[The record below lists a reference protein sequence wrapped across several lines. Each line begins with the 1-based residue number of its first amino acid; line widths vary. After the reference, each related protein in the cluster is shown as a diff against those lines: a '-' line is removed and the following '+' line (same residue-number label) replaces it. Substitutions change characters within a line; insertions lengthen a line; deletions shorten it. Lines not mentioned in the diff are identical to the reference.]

1 MRTRH
6 LIFFV
11 VAWLFQIQ
19 FAFSQTNKLYITPTD
34 CPLGT
39 TSNVA
44 IQLDNSSEIVALQFN
59 LHVPDVVKLANS
71 GMRLLD
77 ARSDGHTITVKDKGE
92 NNYLVIVMSFSNKF
106 FKGRSGA
113 LIELPLEVPDDL
125 EAGKS
130 FPFEMTDVILSDR
143 NGKNVMTSF
152 DAGSIRIVDG
162 NGPDIT
168 VSSIQLIS
176 DNFTPGGKVSIAWTV
191 QNVGGRATEAGWN
204 EQLYLVDELGNEYF
218 LGRLSCEEILSASGT
233 ISRQAEFN
241 LSDYPG
247 VEGTVK
253 AKVVLTPFADL
264 GELPV
269 DAENNEV
276 TSAASLN
283 MPKILTW
290 RINASSIQEEN
301 TQEIFC
307 FLNRSGSR
315 LDEETFTLTQSATG
329 RLELPASVTIPKGES
344 GVSFSMKT
352 INDDVA
358 NRDSFVVVAVSGNS
372 YPNLEQKIWIEDDET
387 PALTVTAPETVQQE
401 GNSFNLT
408 IARPWTTE
416 WPLEVRLSTDH
427 PKRFTFASKVIIPKN
442 AASVEVPVQVLE
454 DDIPDVNVITAVFK
468 ASHTGYETGVGFVE
482 VEDDDV
488 PDIDLEIT
496 PTILPEGGGP
506 QAAIATLRRSGVTDN
521 KITIKLT
528 DTSDGLLYYPSSS
541 ITLDSGET
549 EYQFAIGI
557 SDNDQQEGDREVTL
571 NASVYISTCDCST
584 AGTNVGTVTKKIT
597 ITDNDGPTLTLSSS
611 QTSLIEGK
619 EQATVLTVTRNTST
633 TDALTVNISCD
644 RPEEVTY
651 TSTVTIPAGESSVD
665 IPVAVKKNDTTEGNR
680 TISFTATA
688 DGYSS
693 GTCWAMITDQ
703 TLPDAAVT
711 ISVPN
716 NDYKAGENVE
726 VKVQVMNKG
735 AAMLPSQTKVTVYLA
750 NSAQY
755 SSATYKKVLGNLYTQ
770 NEIGSNGSEQIT
782 QSFILPNQTGDY
794 FLIAVVNEE
803 REIIELLTGNNISE
817 AKSITLSSPYTVSV
831 STDKL
836 SYKSGESILITGKI
850 TGNKNLSVP
859 IDLYIINNGVRKV
872 FSTSTNPQ
880 GDFQYTFI
888 PESWQIGHISIGA
901 CFPNENLSEEMIGI
915 DIYGLK
921 RSSSG
926 LITCE
931 VITNQLYSGEIQ
943 LENPGNLDLT
953 NVTAKVVSP
962 PKGSTFNFESIS
974 KLSANSKGVLKF
986 SINSTIASEIRS
998 WEELEIQVSSSE
1010 GANLTFP
1017 LYYYCRSKYGC
1028 LAAELASINTTMTK
1042 GKERDIQ
1049 LNIMNTGKGETGKIT
1064 VNIPDLDWIK
1074 VLSAKEMP
1082 SLKCGEVASIIL
1094 RLSPTDD
1101 QSLNVP
1107 LTGSFSISCE
1117 NGKGLTMPF
1126 NITPVSESTGTLI
1139 IDVCDEYTYNTSEAP
1154 HVKGAKVRVTTP
1166 TNALVKEGT
1175 TDAAGIFRL
1184 DNIQEGYYIVEV
1196 TEDSHSD
1203 VYKNMVS
1210 IAPGIETTEIV
1221 NLSIQGIKV
1230 SWEVVETEVT
1240 DEYKIETTVDF
1251 DTNVPVPVV
1260 VMDAPDR
1267 IATEQLA
1274 PGESLLFN
1282 IVLTNKGLITA
1293 QDVQVNVPENLN
1305 TLEFEPLI
1313 SDVFDLLPQSSVT
1326 IPVKVT
1332 KKSTMLR
1339 ASSESEK
1346 DNCIV
1351 YASET
1356 YHWPC
1361 GNEIKNKT
1369 VSKAI
1374 QIGAC
1379 IGGITLP
1386 SGGGG
1391 GSLSGWG
1398 GGLSLPNLGG
1408 FDTPNKFTVK
1418 ETEQSGLSVPFIC
1431 NILGGNSNDDDD
1443 LPEDPTKPFG
1453 DEYTGENEGND
1464 EDEDDPSKLSLK
1476 LRAEKGY
1483 LNTEYFK
1490 NHAVRGIAADSA
1502 SELRIEITKIPQTA
1516 VRFQIQLS
1524 SPYGENND
1532 YLGSLEKTS
1541 GNISEIYNEENQ
1553 QYAIKYHA
1561 PSEFPMEVKAN
1572 HDIEVKMFVYDA
1584 SGKEVADGDV
1594 SISIIRPPVLMTHGL
1609 ADSRLCFSNLKKYLL
1624 STGKYV
1630 DFQLRTSDYSYS
1642 NCDHFAKNMYVIK
1655 DNIDYL
1661 MTHAIYKGYVTS
1673 KVDLIGHS
1681 MGGLLSRMHVQ
1692 SVDRNSVHK
1701 LITLNTPHS
1710 GSQGANLIIKDPIF
1724 RTLSSIKFK
1733 KNDAIED
1740 LQVKSSAM
1748 NELNN
1753 KKALEA
1759 GIPIHAIITTCDFDP
1774 DIIYQVENFTS
1785 FVKLVF
1791 GKTKLGKGIE
1801 LVEFVE
1807 FVAALA
1813 IHDID
1818 ASPLINEGKY
1828 AEGLNIF
1835 LKKLYQGKKDSP
1847 YDGIS
1852 DVVVSYDSQ
1861 SGGLSNQNVTYING
1875 NFDNYWHCASPQNDE
1890 VFAKLLNL
1898 LVSSTTSEA
1907 FSSKGFNPVH
1917 ITYDYSPWIP
1927 SLTRSGNPL
1936 ILENSSSLS
1945 IEVENLGDR
1954 KIKIHK
1960 KPSSDIVQSAVVI
1973 FDDSE
1978 NPTISFE
1985 DQFTYEVSTH
1995 FSGLLHIEAYGKN
2008 INGEIEKAETQITIG
2023 NRIVSPMS
2031 ISFIDSSLGLLKGQ
2045 ALSPLVLCTWSDGS
2059 QSIVECELKSD
2070 SEIITIKDG
2079 MINALERGDAI
2090 LKAAFEGLSCQ
2101 VRVKVLDMDAPVED
2115 EDINEASKGVCSS
2128 ISLQFSQTMTMTRQ
2142 AFRGTLT
2149 VFNGHETLP
2158 MEDVRLNLEVKDV
2171 DGNIATSREF
2181 QINTEKLDTFTGDLD
2196 GGWNLDAQ
2204 KTGTVTILF
2213 IPSKYAAP
2221 TEEKLYSFGGTLSYV
2236 DPFTGLEVV
2245 RDLFPVTLAVSPSP
2259 NLKLTYFMQ
2268 RDILGDD
2275 PLTVNKVEPSVPAEF
2290 ALLIQ
2295 NTGAG
2300 DATNVNM
2307 VTNQPEIVD
2316 NEKGLAIDFELLSS
2330 TLNGEEESLALGG
2343 SVTTAFGTIPAG
2355 QTSYAQWWFSSS
2367 LLGHFTDYEV
2377 KATHITSYDNPDLS
2391 LLDGDPT
2398 IHELIRG
2405 IKVVGSDLVGFLVN
2419 DLVDAEDMPDMIYL
2433 TDGSIEQVKSAS
2445 GVIKS
2450 SGERQY
2456 TLTVT
2461 PSVQGWIYGSIDDP
2475 TGGYQELVGVTRL
2488 SDGATI
2494 DLRNIWQT
2502 SCTLR
2507 DGKDPLYENKI
2518 HFADKISGPT
2528 SYQLTFEPGPS
2539 VVLEVASFEGMP
2551 SDNEVADKPVT
2562 EVTVHFNKAIDPT
2575 TFTSEDLNLILQ
2587 GERQDEALIKIER
2600 QDDQTFLL
2608 GLTEVTKLDGYY
2620 VLTVQT
2626 AGITDQEGFKG
2637 KVGKSVNWTQYLAPG
2652 YQTLSMD
2659 LSEGWNWISTNMEGV
2674 SDPMT
2679 LLFSIQT
2686 QVLRMQNQTQEVTN
2700 DPKLGLVGNL
2710 TDVVPETFYKLEMA
2724 SDGKMDITGTV
2735 LTPNQV
2741 EIDLRSGWNWIGY
2754 IPRSAALP
2762 AKALALLSASVG
2774 DEVKGQD
2781 GFAQYNGSTWIGTLD
2796 KMEPGKGYMYRA
2808 GKSQTF
2814 QYPLISPLE
2823 VNSSLRSAELRVA
2836 ANSPWAVDIH
2846 KYPNNMSM
2854 IADLWENGQK
2864 AQADE
2869 FTVGAFCGDECRGVG
2884 QYVEGRLFM
2893 TIYGGKVGEK
2903 ISFRA
2908 IRNGQS
2914 SEWGILETVSFGEST
2929 QGSLDQ
2935 PFVLTL
2941 GNQLTGLEILDRQN
2955 GIYPNPV
2962 KRILYIK
2969 GQIDD
2974 IRRVRVIGLNGS
2986 VRMSQSLNGE
2996 NSLDVSS
3003 LGAGL
3008 YILVIERDQKVEFH
3022 KFIKE

>member
-496 PTILPEGGGP
+496 PTTLPEGGGP
-506 QAAIATLRRSGVTDN
+506 QAAIATLRRSGVTGN

-619 EQATVLTVTRNTST
+619 EQATILTVTRNTST
-633 TDALTVNISCD
+633 AEALTVNISCD

-651 TSTVTIPAGESSVD
+651 ASTVTIPSGESSVD
-665 IPVAVKKNDTTEGNR
+665 IPVAVKKNDITEGNR
-680 TISFTATA
+680 TISFAATA

-703 TLPDAAVT
+703 TLPDAELSNFKTQKTSFFAREEIDVEILLENKGIVSLPAST
-711 ISVPN
+711 KISVYLSPWSQI
-716 NDYKAGENVE
+716 GTSSE
-726 VKVQVMNKG
+726 QV
-735 AAMLPSQTKVTVYLA
+735 L
-750 NSAQY
+750 
-755 SSATYKKVLGNLYTQ
+755 LGNIYTESEIPANGIETLKRTFVLPDKTGTYYIMAIADEDQ
-770 NEIGSNGSEQIT
+770 NLQ
-782 QSFILPNQTGDY
+782 
-794 FLIAVVNEE
+794 
-803 REIIELLTGNNISE
+803 EIIKTNNTTNPVKIQLE
-817 AKSITLSSPYTVSV
+817 PLYKVAQI
-831 STDKL
+831 STDKT
-836 SYKSGESILITGKI
+836 SYKPGETIIITGQV
-850 TGNKNLSVP
+850 TGGIIANMP
-859 IDLYIINNGVRKV
+859 IDLYVRCDGYQQLFDITTDEQGV
-872 FSTSTNPQ
+872 
-880 GDFQYTFI
+880 FQYSYT
-888 PESWQIGHISIGA
+888 PEDWMMGHIDIGA
-901 CFPNENLSEEMIGI
+901 CYPDEGLMTEMAVVN
-915 DIYGLK
+915 IYGLK
-921 RSSSG
+921 KGDVQPIRSEVLLNQSSTG
-926 LITCE
+926 KIKLYNPSE
-931 VITNQLYSGEIQ
+931 LSLTNIRGEIIS
-943 LENPGNLDLT
+943 LPENCTITFSPLASLSGNSTGVLSYTITGTEVSKNRHWEEIKVRIITDEGPTLDAT
-953 NVTAKVVSP
+953 IYYACRAE
-962 PKGSTFNFESIS
+962 KGSLIS
-974 KLSANSKGVLKF
+974 EQSVIK
-986 SINSTIASEIRS
+986 
-998 WEELEIQVSSSE
+998 
-1010 GANLTFP
+1010 
-1017 LYYYCRSKYGC
+1017 
-1028 LAAELASINTTMTK
+1028 TTMVK
-1042 GKERDIQ
+1042 GSSRDYQ
-1049 LNIMNTGKGETGKIT
+1049 LRIANTGKGETGKIS
-1064 VNIPDLDWIK
+1064 VNIPNVPWMRLA
-1074 VLSAKEMP
+1074 SSSEMA
-1082 SLKCGEVASIIL
+1082 SLQFEETATIIL
-1094 RLSPTDD
+1094 RLQPTDD
-1101 QSLNVP
+1101 MSLNMPVEG
-1107 LTGSFSISCE
+1107 TIGVNCE
-1117 NGKGLTMPF
+1117 NGTGFLLPF
-1126 NITPVSESTGTLI
+1126 HITPVSESTGTLK
-1139 IDVCDEYTYNTSEAP
+1139 IDVCDEYTYNTTEAP
-1154 HVKGAKVRVTTP
+1154 HVQGAQVRITTP
-1166 TNALVKEGT
+1166 IGKLIEEGVTGNDGLFIKE
-1175 TDAAGIFRL
+1175 L
-1184 DNIQEGYYIVEV
+1184 PEGYYVVEV
-1196 TEDSHSD
+1196 TAEKHD
-1203 VYKNMVS
+1203 VYRNTILVD
-1210 IAPGIETTEIV
+1210 PGTETSKVV
-1221 NLSIQGIKV
+1221 NLSMQGIEI
-1230 SWEVVETEVT
+1230 SYSVE
-1240 DEYKIETTVDF
+1240 KIDIEDRYEIVMDLQF
-1251 DTNVPVPVV
+1251 ETNVPVPVV
-1260 VMDAPDR
+1260 LTTVNMPQR
-1267 IATEQLA
+1267 STENLLKA
-1274 PGESLLFN
+1274 GESFMATAT
-1282 IVLTNKGLITA
+1282 LTNKGLITA
-1293 QDVQVNVPENLN
+1293 EDVQLLMPENAEPLV
-1305 TLEFEPLI
+1305 FEPLI
-1313 SDVFDLLPQSSVT
+1313 NEPFDLPAQSSKI
-1326 IPVKVT
+1326 IPVKIT
-1332 KKSTMLR
+1332 YSPQSMLR
-1339 ASSESEK
+1339 ASDENSGSLTEEEGLFKGCS
-1346 DNCIV
+1346 
-1351 YASET
+1351 
-1356 YHWPC
+1356 YHWGTVYFWDC
-1361 GNEIKNKT
+1361 GFDKKWHQYYT
-1369 VSKAI
+1369 VVKIYDDCGEPLVS
-1374 QIGAC
+1374 
-1379 IGGITLP
+1379 LP
-1386 SGGGG
+1386 S
-1391 GSLSGWG
+1391 
-1398 GGLSLPNLGG
+1398 
-1408 FDTPNKFTVK
+1408 
-1418 ETEQSGLSVPFIC
+1418 
-1431 NILGGNSNDDDD
+1431 
-1443 LPEDPTKPFG
+1443 
-1453 DEYTGENEGND
+1453 
-1464 EDEDDPSKLSLK
+1464 
-1476 LRAEKGY
+1476 
-1483 LNTEYFK
+1483 
-1490 NHAVRGIAADSA
+1490 
-1502 SELRIEITKIPQTA
+1502 IP
-1516 VRFQIQLS
+1516 L
-1524 SPYGENND
+1524 
-1532 YLGSLEKTS
+1532 
-1541 GNISEIYNEENQ
+1541 
-1553 QYAIKYHA
+1553 
-1561 PSEFPMEVKAN
+1561 
-1572 HDIEVKMFVYDA
+1572 
-1584 SGKEVADGDV
+1584 
-1594 SISIIRPPVLMTHGL
+1594 
-1609 ADSRLCFSNLKKYLL
+1609 
-1624 STGKYV
+1624 
-1630 DFQLRTSDYSYS
+1630 
-1642 NCDHFAKNMYVIK
+1642 
-1655 DNIDYL
+1655 
-1661 MTHAIYKGYVTS
+1661 
-1673 KVDLIGHS
+1673 
-1681 MGGLLSRMHVQ
+1681 
-1692 SVDRNSVHK
+1692 
-1701 LITLNTPHS
+1701 
-1710 GSQGANLIIKDPIF
+1710 PIF
-1724 RTLSSIKFK
+1724 GG
-1733 KNDAIED
+1733 
-1740 LQVKSSAM
+1740 VK
-1748 NELNN
+1748 
-1753 KKALEA
+1753 
-1759 GIPIHAIITTCDFDP
+1759 G
-1774 DIIYQVENFTS
+1774 
-1785 FVKLVF
+1785 
-1791 GKTKLGKGIE
+1791 
-1801 LVEFVE
+1801 
-1807 FVAALA
+1807 
-1813 IHDID
+1813 
-1818 ASPLINEGKY
+1818 
-1828 AEGLNIF
+1828 
-1835 LKKLYQGKKDSP
+1835 
-1847 YDGIS
+1847 
-1852 DVVVSYDSQ
+1852 
-1861 SGGLSNQNVTYING
+1861 
-1875 NFDNYWHCASPQNDE
+1875 
-1890 VFAKLLNL
+1890 
-1898 LVSSTTSEA
+1898 
-1907 FSSKGFNPVH
+1907 
-1917 ITYDYSPWIP
+1917 
-1927 SLTRSGNPL
+1927 
-1936 ILENSSSLS
+1936 
-1945 IEVENLGDR
+1945 
-1954 KIKIHK
+1954 
-1960 KPSSDIVQSAVVI
+1960 
-1973 FDDSE
+1973 
-1978 NPTISFE
+1978 
-1985 DQFTYEVSTH
+1985 
-1995 FSGLLHIEAYGKN
+1995 
-2008 INGEIEKAETQITIG
+2008 
-2023 NRIVSPMS
+2023 
-2031 ISFIDSSLGLLKGQ
+2031 DSSLGIPNGWFDTNNNGSVITPSTPVVNQDKNCVPCITGMTVATLKCAGHWVPAAEEMVAAKELWDAFIE
-2045 ALSPLVLCTWSDGS
+2045 ALQNLVLDESGAND
-2059 QSIVECELKSD
+2059 
-2070 SEIITIKDG
+2070 
-2079 MINALERGDAI
+2079 MINAAYNLLTPQEQEFLEQQMDNLALGEFFAEAAQSVLECGNLSQNYDFESVMSCVSGVTESADNFFDESIDLLFKKLYPNPDAKQAEQLKKVKKLGKKAVDALGKLLNVADCLHDFATACDHLLEQNPEGSKLRAATIPGYLIEFSDRMAIASQEMDAYANIWLSIFGENVVWQECDIYDLANI
-2090 LKAAFEGLSCQ
+2090 LKELPTDGVVVAENVVDIKPEEVPMAEWKWFVDRWNNTISGNLSGNCIDMNRIFALQQTMSDMNEQVLSWGYKSLSECITKEVEIIQEKIEGGS
-2101 VRVKVLDMDAPVED
+2101 
-2115 EDINEASKGVCSS
+2115 NSVCSS

-2149 VFNGHETLP
+2149 VYNGHETLP

-2608 GLTEVTKLDGYY
+2608 DLTEVTKLDGYY

-2679 LLFSIQT
+2679 LLFPIQT

-2700 DPKLGLVGNL
+2700 DPELGLVGNL

-2754 IPRSAALP
+2754 IPRSAASP

-2986 VRMSQSLNGE
+2986 VRMSQSLNGG

>member
-315 LDEETFTLTQSATG
+315 LNEETFTLTQSATG

-344 GVSFSMKT
+344 GVSFLMKT

-468 ASHTGYETGVGFVE
+468 ASRTGYETGVGFVE

-496 PTILPEGGGP
+496 PTTLPEGGGP

-619 EQATVLTVTRNTST
+619 EQATILTVTRNTST
-633 TDALTVNISCD
+633 AEALTVNISCD

-651 TSTVTIPAGESSVD
+651 ASTVTIPSGESSVD
-665 IPVAVKKNDTTEGNR
+665 IPVAVKKNDITEGNR
-680 TISFTATA
+680 TISFAATA

-703 TLPDAAVT
+703 TLPDAVIT
-711 ISVPN
+711 GIGIEKSNLIIGERMPFEIEVQ
-716 NDYKAGENVE
+716 ND
-726 VKVQVMNKG
+726 G
-735 AAMLPSQTKVTVYLA
+735 AAILNARTSVDIYIVDKKNFSSSSEKYL
-750 NSAQY
+750 
-755 SSATYKKVLGNLYTQ
+755 VGRFYTQ
-770 NEIGSNGSEQIT
+770 GDLQPAKSERI
-782 QSFILPNQTGDY
+782 SSSIVMPERIGDY
-794 FLIAVVNEE
+794 YIVAIVNNQRTYQELIYTNNE
-803 REIIELLTGNNISE
+803 SE
-817 AKSITLSSPYTVSV
+817 SYKITLSSPFTYQI
-831 STDKL
+831 STDKSKYL
-836 SYKSGESILITGKI
+836 SGDQVKILGQVIGSVVADVPVEVYMITDGYRQVFEVTTDGNGIFQHAI
-850 TGNKNLSVP
+850 TLDDGL
-859 IDLYIINNGVRKV
+859 
-872 FSTSTNPQ
+872 
-880 GDFQYTFI
+880 
-888 PESWQIGHISIGA
+888 IGHFSIGA
-901 CFPNENLSEEMIGI
+901 CFPDSGENEEMAGFEVL
-915 DIYGLK
+915 GLRRK
-921 RSSSG
+921 NQK
-926 LITCE
+926 LITCNLMSGE
-931 VITNQLYSGEIQ
+931 TYTGEIELFNPTMEPLTNIRVESLELPDGCHISFSEIPSILGNSSAKLQYTLTSDVVVYDVQAIKGKIITNEGAA
-943 LENPGNLDLT
+943 LDLYMEY
-953 NVTAKVVSP
+953 KCLSPQSELVSD
-962 PKGSTFNFESIS
+962 
-974 KLSANSKGVLKF
+974 
-986 SINSTIASEIRS
+986 
-998 WEELEIQVSSSE
+998 QVSI
-1010 GANLTFP
+1010 
-1017 LYYYCRSKYGC
+1017 K
-1028 LAAELASINTTMTK
+1028 TTMIMGTS
-1042 GKERDIQ
+1042 RDYQFEII
-1049 LNIMNTGKGETGKIT
+1049 NRGEGETGTIS
-1064 VNIPDLDWIK
+1064 VALPDVSW
-1074 VLSAKEMP
+1074 LSLVSVKEIP
-1082 SLKCGEVASIIL
+1082 SLKSNESATVIL
-1094 RLSPTDD
+1094 RMKPEAGMP
-1101 QSLNVP
+1101 LNIP
-1107 LTGSFSISCE
+1107 IEGTIGLSCE
-1117 NGKGLTMPF
+1117 KGKGLTLPF
-1126 NITPVSESTGTLI
+1126 SIEPVSESIGRLKV
-1139 IDVCDEYTYNTSEAP
+1139 DVWDEYTEFTTSAP
-1154 HVKGAKVRVTTP
+1154 HVQDATVRVKHP
-1166 TNALVKEGT
+1166 ASNLLLAEGKTNESGLFVVEDLPAGLYTLEVEAVKHSSERRTIQIDPGK
-1175 TDAAGIFRL
+1175 
-1184 DNIQEGYYIVEV
+1184 DNDIM
-1196 TEDSHSD
+1196 
-1203 VYKNMVS
+1203 VYLNFQAIS
-1210 IAPGIETTEIV
+1210 Y
-1221 NLSIQGIKV
+1221 
-1230 SWEVVETEVT
+1230 SWEVRETE
-1240 DEYKIETTVDF
+1240 IEDKYEIVSTMKF
-1251 DTNVPVPVV
+1251 DTNVPVPVIKV
-1260 VMDAPDR
+1260 DWPDDLEYR
-1267 IATEQLA
+1267 DQIIPLV
-1274 PGESLLFN
+1274 
-1282 IVLTNKGLITA
+1282 ITNMGLIAAHNVEINFPESEGAHFTYLTPNPIPELGAMQSTVMYVKLTTEKGYFWHYKLTA
-1293 QDVQVNVPENLN
+1293 NDPGGPGSE
-1305 TLEFEPLI
+1305 EPGNPGDPGSGEPGGNEGSDNNGNNYTGEGLSVCVTVTIYGSYGYKCAGKEVRPHI
-1313 SDVFDLLPQSSVT
+1313 SRKYSYGNCPATGGISSGGWSSSSV
-1326 IPVKVT
+1326 
-1332 KKSTMLR
+1332 
-1339 ASSESEK
+1339 
-1346 DNCIV
+1346 
-1351 YASET
+1351 
-1356 YHWPC
+1356 
-1361 GNEIKNKT
+1361 
-1369 VSKAI
+1369 
-1374 QIGAC
+1374 
-1379 IGGITLP
+1379 

-1391 GSLSGWG
+1391 GSGSSGWG
-1398 GGLSLPNLGG
+1398 GTGGSGGGYGGYGPTLPNY
-1408 FDTPNKFTVK
+1408 DCYTD
-1418 ETEQSGLSVPFIC
+1418 
-1431 NILGGNSNDDDD
+1431 GNSNS
-1443 LPEDPTKPFG
+1443 KPFDPSDLDNPQKEFFKPKDPCEKAMMDALESCFMTLISALNDLNPSKYVEAASAIYDLYSYYRDCYG
-1453 DEYTGENEGND
+1453 ENKSVVWGCSFIGPLSMISKHPVAKKIPCLGTIIGLLDCGKKLIDEYNICSNYYGRVLTKAEANSDLVARLQCYSEGNAAFSEFLTKLWGDNMWLNVPMD
-1464 EDEDDPSKLSLK
+1464 ELEKSLTYLSSCMDQ
-1476 LRAEKGY
+1476 
-1483 LNTEYFK
+1483 NS
-1490 NHAVRGIAADSA
+1490 I
-1502 SELRIEITKIPQTA
+1502 
-1516 VRFQIQLS
+1516 IQLS
-1524 SPYGENND
+1524 DNYLDYKPYNVTKDEYDSYINKWNNTMKVV
-1532 YLGSLEKTS
+1532 YLEDDVSDKNLIFDIKSINYGLQKMIEADEKAQELGYES
-1541 GNISEIYNEENQ
+1541 
-1553 QYAIKYHA
+1553 
-1561 PSEFPMEVKAN
+1561 FF
-1572 HDIEVKMFVYDA
+1572 DLCVKMY
-1584 SGKEVADGDV
+1584 
-1594 SISIIRPPVLMTHGL
+1594 
-1609 ADSRLCFSNLKKYLL
+1609 
-1624 STGKYV
+1624 STI
-1630 DFQLRTSDYSYS
+1630 L
-1642 NCDHFAKNMYVIK
+1642 
-1655 DNIDYL
+1655 
-1661 MTHAIYKGYVTS
+1661 
-1673 KVDLIGHS
+1673 
-1681 MGGLLSRMHVQ
+1681 
-1692 SVDRNSVHK
+1692 
-1701 LITLNTPHS
+1701 
-1710 GSQGANLIIKDPIF
+1710 
-1724 RTLSSIKFK
+1724 
-1733 KNDAIED
+1733 
-1740 LQVKSSAM
+1740 
-1748 NELNN
+1748 
-1753 KKALEA
+1753 
-1759 GIPIHAIITTCDFDP
+1759 
-1774 DIIYQVENFTS
+1774 
-1785 FVKLVF
+1785 
-1791 GKTKLGKGIE
+1791 
-1801 LVEFVE
+1801 
-1807 FVAALA
+1807 
-1813 IHDID
+1813 
-1818 ASPLINEGKY
+1818 
-1828 AEGLNIF
+1828 
-1835 LKKLYQGKKDSP
+1835 
-1847 YDGIS
+1847 
-1852 DVVVSYDSQ
+1852 SYD
-1861 SGGLSNQNVTYING
+1861 
-1875 NFDNYWHCASPQNDE
+1875 E
-1890 VFAKLLNL
+1890 E
-1898 LVSSTTSEA
+1898 SE
-1907 FSSKGFNPVH
+1907 
-1917 ITYDYSPWIP
+1917 D
-1927 SLTRSGNPL
+1927 
-1936 ILENSSSLS
+1936 
-1945 IEVENLGDR
+1945 
-1954 KIKIHK
+1954 
-1960 KPSSDIVQSAVVI
+1960 KP
-1973 FDDSE
+1973 
-1978 NPTISFE
+1978 
-1985 DQFTYEVSTH
+1985 
-1995 FSGLLHIEAYGKN
+1995 
-2008 INGEIEKAETQITIG
+2008 
-2023 NRIVSPMS
+2023 
-2031 ISFIDSSLGLLKGQ
+2031 
-2045 ALSPLVLCTWSDGS
+2045 
-2059 QSIVECELKSD
+2059 
-2070 SEIITIKDG
+2070 
-2079 MINALERGDAI
+2079 
-2090 LKAAFEGLSCQ
+2090 
-2101 VRVKVLDMDAPVED
+2101 
-2115 EDINEASKGVCSS
+2115 VCSS

-2149 VFNGHETLP
+2149 VYNGHETLP
-2158 MEDVRLNLEVKDV
+2158 MEDVRLNLEVKDE

-2204 KTGTVTILF
+2204 KTGTATILF

-2398 IHELIRG
+2398 IHELIRS

-2518 HFADKISGPT
+2518 HFADKISVPT

-2608 GLTEVTKLDGYY
+2608 NLTEVTKLDGYY

-2659 LSEGWNWISTNMEGV
+2659 LTEGWNWISTNMEGV

-2679 LLFSIQT
+2679 LLFPIQT

-2754 IPRSAALP
+2754 IPRSAASP

-2986 VRMSQSLNGE
+2986 VRMSQSLNGG